1 MRKNLW
7 VKCYAPHSDLFASR
21 VAGVDQYIILQINTH
36 RPIICESQ
44 LWINIRSGRLTT
56 DGVLKVN
63 SAKFPTWMT
72 VVGIPASLEA
82 FSMFA
87 FAFIQGMRIPCSQ
100 YRRQKSEGEKSWTLV
115 LGMAFTKPYCLSVP
129 SSPTRELRN
138 PLA

>member
-1 MRKNLW
+1 MKF
-7 VKCYAPHSDLFASR
+7 YAPHSDLLASR
-21 VAGVDQYIILQINTH
+21 VAGVDQYVILQINTH
-36 RPIICESQ
+36 RPIVCESQ
-44 LWINIRSGRLTT
+44 LWIDIPSGLLTT
-56 DGVLKVN
+56 DSVLKVN

-72 VVGIPASLEA
+72 VVEIPASLEA
-82 FSMFA
+82 FSTFA

-100 YRRQKSEGEKSWTLV
+100 YRRQKSEGEKSCTLV

>member
-1 MRKNLW
+1 MRSLW
-7 VKCYAPHSDLFASR
+7 VKCYAPHSDFFAGR
-21 VAGVDQYIILQINTH
+21 VAGVDQYVILQINTH
-36 RPIICESQ
+36 SPIICEGQ
-44 LWINIRSGRLTT
+44 LRINIPSGRLMT
-56 DGVLKVN
+56 DVVLKVN

-72 VVGIPASLEA
+72 EVGIPASLEA
-82 FSMFA
+82 FSTLA

-129 SSPTRELRN
+129 SSPTRELRS